1 MPIGKGWAEA
11 QSRGDVPSSG
21 NRYFDTG
28 SMEAYKAAVA
38 DTSPYVQPEYVEG
51 TPFSQGWEHERQKKG
66 DVPSS
71 GNNWFDTGSKEAGD
85 KAKLVTPVGTYDRAT
100 NTFIMAPN
108 SGTDGGSTDGGSTD
122 GGTNQATEFTT
133 PEGVVVPPSNPSQEW
148 LMGTMNN
155 PALPAGTQQISQQQ
169 KIDEAT
175 ELIKQG
181 TGQAQQLTPQA
192 AAQSAAASMVAQQ
205 AAAQEDAAAQPG
217 IEMAS
222 RTAVQ
227 GQAATGEVTAESTI
241 RGQLELLM
249 EDITS
254 GDAPWADEAVRLATA
269 TMSRR
274 GMGNSSMAAK
284 AITQAVIEAAM
295 PIATYDAQVYGAM
308 NIQNLRNRQETMLG
322 NTAASNV
329 AINLNTNDANEIK
342 KYMTTI
348 RDGIVRF
355 NATKNVEMAA
365 YNNTEMNKAA
375 AQNANN
381 TTEVARQNAIQQ
393 NQMTAMYARER
404 NAVEMYNQTNAMQN
418 TRANVEYYRSVN
430 TMNTAAANA
439 ANSVNT
445 ANLFNMSE
453 QAKADLV
460 QESRDIFDW
469 ANKNAESTIDRA
481 YNLAQYAIQRNDY
494 MQDMD
499 AAQRAQLQQGVGNLL
514 FELFKEGLNI
524 FDQSQ
529 QAED

>member
-1 MPIGKGWAEA
+1 MPIAPGWAA
-11 QSRGDVPSSG
+11 AAKQGDVPSSG
-21 NRYFDTG
+21 NLWFDTG
-28 SMEAYKAAVA
+28 SMEGYKAAVA
-38 DTSPYVQPEYVEG
+38 DKNAWVQPEYQEG
-51 TPFSQGWEHERQKKG
+51 TPFSQGWEYERQKKG
-66 DVPSS
+66 DVPSK
-71 GNNWFDTGSKEAGD
+71 GNNWFGTGSQEAAD

-108 SGTDGGSTDGGSTD
+108 SSTDGGGTDGGGTD

-205 AAAQEDAAAQPG
+205 TAAQEDAAAQPG

-355 NATKNVEMAA
+355 NATKNIEMAA